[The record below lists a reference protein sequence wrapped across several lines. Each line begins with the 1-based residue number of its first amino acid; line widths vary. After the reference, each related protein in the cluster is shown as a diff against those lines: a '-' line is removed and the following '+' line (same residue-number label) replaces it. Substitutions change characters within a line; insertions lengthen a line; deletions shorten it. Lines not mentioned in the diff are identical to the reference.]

1 MDLSL
6 TVDMELVRAI
16 MTEPDIWERCA
27 EDGVEMETWYP
38 GYDSMTA
45 WLLCVED
52 EDIIGVILMHTDT
65 NVSIKTHPYLRK
77 EHREKGRKMM
87 KAFYEWVLE
96 NTDVMKVNVTIPID
110 HVTIPIDQ
118 NIVVNFAKKV
128 GFQKE
133 GKSRL
138 SYLKEGKL
146 IDLQHLGI
154 TRTEIEAYLD
164 GLSSTKKTETKAA

>member
-6 TVDMELVRAI
+6 TIDMGLVRAI
-16 MTEPDIWERCA
+16 MTEPDIWDRCA
-27 EDGVEMETWYP
+27 EDGVEMEEWYP

-45 WLLCVED
+45 WLLCIED
-52 EDIIGVILMHTDT
+52 KDIIGVILMHTDT
-65 NVSIKTHPYLRK
+65 SVSIKMHPYLRK

-96 NTDVMKVNVTIPID
+96 NTDVMKVNVTIPIN
-110 HVTIPIDQ
+110 Q

-138 SYLKEGKL
+138 SYLKDGQL

-154 TRTEIEAYLD
+154 TRIEIEEYLD
-164 GLSSTKKTETKAA
+164 GLSSTKETEKQAITA